1 MRSITTFVLL
11 SLLMLGLGF
20 SIYIKIPIFDRRN
33 GVYDYY
39 SSANGKG
46 EVTIVFTDED
56 HPNKFV
62 DIMHDICRFFK
73 WGRIY
78 DIESFII
85 SGDKFIFRDT
95 FCNSES
101 FFQTLNLHGSK
112 EISVEKFEK
121 INDEPVV
128 YVSTWNHMFSN
139 EPLKGIDYLSVHI
152 KKFKNGSRKDV
163 EKIHSWRKNPR
174 LLTTLIISLMILP
187 FSIFTIVLRKKRLF
201 FKVLT
206 VDLILFLAFLNLNG
220 MDLLIFTGLIFGLVG
235 DILLELE
242 NKFLLG
248 MLSFLV
254 GHVFYILGFGLLL
267 GVPNITIFLLCLGI
281 VFLLFFIFLFKNLQ
295 RSIRS
300 QMILYTFA
308 ITLML
313 SFSFSSL
320 SLNIPY
326 FRVLLPFGASLF
338 ILSDF
343 ILAFDRFVKNLKYRD
358 FMVLFPY
365 FLAQLMIALTTVFV

>member
-1 MRSITTFVLL
+1 M
-11 SLLMLGLGF
+11 
-20 SIYIKIPIFDRRN
+20 D
-33 GVYDYY
+33 
-39 SSANGKG
+39 
-46 EVTIVFTDED
+46 IV
-56 HPNKFV
+56 
-62 DIMHDICRFFK
+62 
-73 WGRIY
+73 W
-78 DIESFII
+78 
-85 SGDKFIFRDT
+85 
-95 FCNSES
+95 
-101 FFQTLNLHGSK
+101 L
-112 EISVEKFEK
+112 
-121 INDEPVV
+121 
-128 YVSTWNHMFSN
+128 
-139 EPLKGIDYLSVHI
+139 
-152 KKFKNGSRKDV
+152 
-163 EKIHSWRKNPR
+163 
-174 LLTTLIISLMILP
+174 
-187 FSIFTIVLRKKRLF
+187 
-201 FKVLT
+201 
-206 VDLILFLAFLNLNG
+206 LAFETLNG